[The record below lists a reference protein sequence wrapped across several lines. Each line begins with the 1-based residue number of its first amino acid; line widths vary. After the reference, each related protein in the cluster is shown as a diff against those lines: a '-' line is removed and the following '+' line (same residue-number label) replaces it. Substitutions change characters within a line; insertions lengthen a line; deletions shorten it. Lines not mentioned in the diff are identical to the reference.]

1 MSKFLN
7 FQKKVPSK
15 HHRNESFK
23 LFWFVLFEM
32 LYLTDHLTAFLLPC
46 KYLTAIHPEPKSR
59 ILQMFS
65 KWGY

>member
-1 MSKFLN
+1 MLKFLN
-7 FQKKVPSK
+7 FQKQVPSK

-23 LFWFVLFEM
+23 LFWFALSEM

-46 KYLTAIHPEPKSR
+46 KYFTAIHPEPKNR
-59 ILQMFS
+59 IS